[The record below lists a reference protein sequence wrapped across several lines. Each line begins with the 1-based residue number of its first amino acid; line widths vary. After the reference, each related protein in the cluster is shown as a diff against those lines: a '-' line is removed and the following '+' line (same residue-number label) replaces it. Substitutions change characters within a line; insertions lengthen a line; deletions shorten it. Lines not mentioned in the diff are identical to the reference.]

1 MTSPHREA
9 GITYALRGRA
19 MVERVREFV
28 DRNAAVRARV
38 ARFRNPAPLEPAEKM
53 LPEVLAELDVH
64 HEELSVAE
72 EELQAQIE
80 ELSRVGNALGRER
93 AKYKELFDE
102 APDPYFVTDLHG
114 LVLEANPRA
123 AQLAGRDSSSLQ
135 RKPLAALVEQDH
147 VHVVRESLL
156 QLRPRDTFSIEV
168 PFRGSAEP
176 HWVEL
181 TAHVATNGERIRWLA
196 RDVSARRHALRA
208 VTHDRD
214 ALEARVA
221 ERTVELQRALRDKE
235 DLLAREQ
242 ALRSELEIANAAKDR
257 FLAILSHDLRGPL
270 NAVLGWTALLRRE
283 HLDSRTRDKALA
295 TIERNALTQAELV
308 EALLDV
314 SRIGAGKLQ
323 LDMRIVDLGDLA
335 RKGLDALLPAARE
348 KGVELV
354 DRTAHASALVV
365 GDAARLRQVIANLLG
380 NALAFTPGGGRIE
393 IDLSV
398 TADVELRIRDTGRG
412 ISEAALAFVFD
423 CFRQNER
430 VTPATRGLGL
440 GLYIVRRLVEMHGGT
455 VTAKS
460 EGEDRGSVL
469 TVALPRRAIEGQ
481 LPPAAESSAALPGTT
496 EERALTLAGLR
507 VLLVDDEADTRELLG
522 TALTRE
528 GAILLTAADGRTA
541 LEMFGKLV
549 PDVVVSDI
557 GLPDMT
563 GRALIRRIRRS
574 GIGADVCAIAVS
586 GFASQ
591 DDARRSLKAGFDAHV
606 AKPFRVHELVGA
618 ITTAR
623 ARRSDG

>member
-1 MTSPHREA
+1 M
-9 GITYALRGRA
+9 
-19 MVERVREFV
+19 
-28 DRNAAVRARV
+28 
-38 ARFRNPAPLEPAEKM
+38 
-53 LPEVLAELDVH
+53 
-64 HEELSVAE
+64 
-72 EELQAQIE
+72 
-80 ELSRVGNALGRER
+80 
-93 AKYKELFDE
+93 
-102 APDPYFVTDLHG
+102 
-114 LVLEANPRA
+114 
-123 AQLAGRDSSSLQ
+123 
-135 RKPLAALVEQDH
+135 
-147 VHVVRESLL
+147 
-156 QLRPRDTFSIEV
+156 
-168 PFRGSAEP
+168 
-176 HWVEL
+176 
-181 TAHVATNGERIRWLA
+181 
-196 RDVSARRHALRA
+196 
-208 VTHDRD
+208 
-214 ALEARVA
+214 
-221 ERTVELQRALRDKE
+221 
-235 DLLAREQ
+235 
-242 ALRSELEIANAAKDR
+242 
-257 FLAILSHDLRGPL
+257 
-270 NAVLGWTALLRRE
+270 
-283 HLDSRTRDKALA
+283 
-295 TIERNALTQAELV
+295 
-308 EALLDV
+308 
-314 SRIGAGKLQ
+314 
-323 LDMRIVDLGDLA
+323 
-335 RKGLDALLPAARE
+335 
-348 KGVELV
+348 
-354 DRTAHASALVV
+354 
-365 GDAARLRQVIANLLG
+365 
-380 NALAFTPGGGRIE
+380 
-393 IDLSV
+393 
-398 TADVELRIRDTGRG
+398 
-412 ISEAALAFVFD
+412 FD